1 MIGVSGKSLVIFCRN
16 CICLILLKL
25 MERFGVVAV
34 GWDLLGLLWDLLG
47 LLWVLLGYDGWWWDL
62 EDDGAWLW

>member
-1 MIGVSGKSLVIFCRN
+1 
-16 CICLILLKL
+16 
-25 MERFGVVAV
+25 VVAV

-47 LLWVLLGYDGWWWDL
+47 LLWDLLGYDGRWWWDL